1 MKKTLLSLAAM
12 LLLAGGASA
21 QTAKS
26 AAVYTGKVDATP
38 VSVVKKA
45 KAPMMKEEESKYVL
59 LGFNGSENPSQST
72 GFPKW
77 ESVSLV
83 LSQMNNGVDVDFSEM
98 AGYKIVGLNFAVVAN
113 LGEKAGALAVVYQ
126 SETDQNGTELD
137 SPYLVEDENY
147 KVSTVEDQQLTLQ
160 WNSVAFAQPYEITG
174 EEFAFMYGLAY
185 EQVKGNGTT
194 QEERPFLTGVSTD
207 NGVEGMFLAYGKPS
221 SEYKEGMYMLNN
233 PEDED
238 TKAEKRCPCMQLIL
252 EKPNGET
259 VILGLN
265 GSDKPVA
272 MQYYSLDGKKLSA
285 PQKGINVVKMSD
297 GTSKKV
303 LVK

>member
-26 AAVYTGKVDATP
+26 AAVYTDKVDATP

-45 KAPMMKEEESKYVL
+45 KAPMMKEEESKYAF
-59 LGFNGSENPSQST
+59 LGFNGSDNPSKMYGFWAWQSALMVMS
-72 GFPKW
+72 
-77 ESVSLV
+77 ELD
-83 LSQMNNGVDVDFSEM
+83 NGVDYDFSEF
-98 AGYKIVGLNFAVVAN
+98 AGYKIVGLKFAVTAN
-113 LGEKAGALAVVYQ
+113 LGEKAGAFAFVYQ
-126 SETDQNGTELD
+126 DENDQEGTELD
-137 SPYLVEDENY
+137 SPYLVEGTNY
-147 KVSTVEDQQLTLQ
+147 TVSTVEDGQLTLQ
-160 WNSVAFAQPYEITG
+160 WNGIAFAEPYEITG
-174 EEFAFMYGLAY
+174 EELAFQYGLVY

-194 QEERPFLTGVSTD
+194 QEEFPFLMGVSPD
-207 NGVEGMFLAYGKPS
+207 SGVEGMFLVYGQPS
-221 SEYKEGMYMLNN
+221 STDQKGLWTLNDPN
-233 PEDED
+233 DKKSD
-238 TKAEKRCPCMQLIL
+238 KYCLCMQLIL
-252 EKPNGET
+252 ETPDGST

-272 MQYYSLDGKKLSA
+272 MQYFSLDGKKLSA

>member
-26 AAVYTGKVDATP
+26 AAVYTDKVDATP

-45 KAPMMKEEESKYVL
+45 KAPMMKEEESKYAL
-59 LGFNGSENPSQST
+59 LGFTGSDNPSQMN
-72 GFPKW
+72 GFPTW
-77 ESVSLV
+77 QSALMVMSELD
-83 LSQMNNGVDVDFSEM
+83 NGVDYDFSEM
-98 AGYKIVGLNFAVVAN
+98 AGYKIVGLNFAVTAN
-113 LGEKAGALAVVYQ
+113 LGEQAGAFAFVYQ
-126 SETDQNGTELD
+126 DENDQEGTELD
-137 SPYLVEDENY
+137 SPYLVEGTNY
-147 KVSTVEDQQLTLQ
+147 TVSTVEDGQLTLQ
-160 WNSVAFAQPYEITG
+160 WNGIAFAEPYEITG
-174 EEFAFMYGLAY
+174 EELAFQYGLVY

-194 QEERPFLTGVSTD
+194 QEEFPFLTGVSTD
-207 NGVEGMFLAYGKPS
+207 SGVEGMFLVYGQPS
-221 SEYKEGMYMLNN
+221 SMQEGLYTLNN
-233 PEDED
+233 PDD
-238 TKAEKRCPCMQLIL
+238 NSEKRCLCMQLIL
-252 EKPNGET
+252 ETPGGST

-272 MQYYSLDGKKLSA
+272 MQYFSLDGKKLSA

>member
-1 MKKTLLSLAAM
+1 M

-45 KAPMMKEEESKYVL
+45 KAPMMKEEESKYVA
-59 LGFNGSENPSQST
+59 LGFDGSDNPSQMN

-77 ESVSLV
+77 ESASMV
-83 LSQMNNGVDVDFSEM
+83 LSQLDNGVDVDFSEY
-98 AGYKIVGLNFAVVAN
+98 AGYKIIGLQFAVTAN
-113 LGEKAGALAVVYQ
+113 LGEKAGAVGAVFK
-126 SETDQNGTELD
+126 SKTDQNGTELG
-137 SPYLVEDENY
+137 SPYLVEGTNY
-147 KVSTVEDQQLTLQ
+147 KVSTVENQQLNLQ
-160 WNSVAFAQPYEITG
+160 WNGVAFAQPYEITG
-174 EEFAFMYGLAY
+174 EEFAFLYGLAY
-185 EQVKGNGTT
+185 EQVKGEGKT
-194 QEERPFLTGVSTD
+194 QEEFPFLTGVSTD
-207 NGVEGMFLAYGKPS
+207 TGVEGMFLVYGKPS
-221 SEYKEGMYMLNN
+221 SEYKEGMFMLNN
-233 PEDED
+233 PED
-238 TKAEKRCPCMQLIL
+238 KKSEKRCPCMQLIL

-259 VILGLN
+259 IILGVD
-265 GSDKPVA
+265 GSQKPVA

>member
-26 AAVYTGKVDATP
+26 AAVYTDKVDATP

-45 KAPMMKEEESKYVL
+45 KAPMMKEEESKYAL
-59 LGFNGSENPSQST
+59 LGFNGSENPSQMN
-72 GFPKW
+72 GFPTW
-77 ESVSLV
+77 ESVKLV
-83 LSQMNNGVDVDFSEM
+83 MSELDNGVDYDFSEM
-98 AGYKIVGLNFAVVAN
+98 AGYKIVGLNFAVAAN
-113 LGEKAGALAVVYQ
+113 LGEKAGALAIVYQ
-126 SETDQNGTELD
+126 DENDQKGTELD
-137 SPYLVEDENY
+137 SPYLVEGTNY
-147 KVSTVEDQQLTLQ
+147 TVSTVENQQLTLQ
-160 WNSVAFAQPYEITG
+160 WNSVAFAEPYEITG
-174 EEFAFMYGLAY
+174 DEPAFMYGLAY
-185 EQVKGNGTT
+185 EQVKGDGTS
-194 QEERPFLTGVSTD
+194 QEEFPFLTGVSED
-207 NGVEGMFLAYGKPS
+207 NGVAGMFLAYGKPS
-221 SEYKEGMYMLNN
+221 SKYQEGMYTLNN
-233 PEDED
+233 TDD
-238 TKAEKRCPCMQLIL
+238 TTTKKYCLCMQLIL
-252 EKPNGET
+252 EKPDGST

-272 MQYYSLDGKKLSA
+272 MQYFSLDGKKLSA

>member
-26 AAVYTGKVDATP
+26 ATVYTDKVDATP

-45 KAPMMKEEESKYVL
+45 KAPMMKEEESKYAL
-59 LGFNGSENPSQST
+59 LRFTGSDNPSKMN

-77 ESVSLV
+77 QSVLMVMSELD
-83 LSQMNNGVDVDFSEM
+83 NGVDYDFSEY
-98 AGYKIVGLNFAVVAN
+98 AGYKIVGLNFAVTAN
-113 LGEKAGALAVVYQ
+113 LGEQAGAFAFVYQ
-126 SETDQNGTELD
+126 DENDQGTELD

-147 KVSTVEDQQLTLQ
+147 KVSTVENQRLTLQ
-160 WNSVAFAQPYEITG
+160 WNSVAFAEPYEITG
-174 EEFAFMYGLAY
+174 EEFVFQYGLVY
-185 EQVKGNGTT
+185 EQVKGNGNT
-194 QEERPFLTGVSTD
+194 QEELPFLTGVSTD
-207 NGVEGMFLAYGKPS
+207 SGVEGMFLAYGQPS
-221 SEYKEGMYMLNN
+221 SKYQEGLYTLNDPDDKESDKYCL
-233 PEDED
+233 
-238 TKAEKRCPCMQLIL
+238 CMQLIL
-252 EKPNGET
+252 ETPGGST

>member
-1 MKKTLLSLAAM
+1 M

-26 AAVYTGKVDATP
+26 ATVYTDKVDATP

-45 KAPMMKEEESKYVL
+45 KAPMMKEEESKYAL
-59 LGFNGSENPSQST
+59 LGFTGSDNPSQMY
-72 GFPKW
+72 GFPTW
-77 ESVSLV
+77 QSALMVMSELD
-83 LSQMNNGVDVDFSEM
+83 NGVDYDFSEL
-98 AGYKIVGLNFAVVAN
+98 AGYKIVGLNFAVTAN
-113 LGEKAGALAVVYQ
+113 LGEQAGAFAFVYQ
-126 SETDQNGTELD
+126 DENDQGTELD

-147 KVSTVEDQQLTLQ
+147 KVSTVENQQLTLQ
-160 WNSVAFAQPYEITG
+160 WNSVAFAEPYEITG
-174 EEFAFMYGLAY
+174 EELAFQYGLAY

-194 QEERPFLTGVSTD
+194 QEEFPFLTGVSTD
-207 NGVEGMFLAYGKPS
+207 SGVEGMFLVYGQPS
-221 SEYKEGMYMLNN
+221 STDQKGLWTLNDPN
-233 PEDED
+233 DKKSD
-238 TKAEKRCPCMQLIL
+238 KYCLCMQLIL
-252 EKPNGET
+252 ETPGGST

-272 MQYYSLDGKKLSA
+272 MQYFSLDGKKLSA

>member
-1 MKKTLLSLAAM
+1 M

-26 AAVYTGKVDATP
+26 ATVYTDKVDATP

-45 KAPMMKEEESKYVL
+45 KAPMMKEEESKYAL
-59 LGFNGSENPSQST
+59 LGFTGSDNPSQMY
-72 GFPKW
+72 GFPTW
-77 ESVSLV
+77 QSALMVMSELD
-83 LSQMNNGVDVDFSEM
+83 NGVDYDFSEL
-98 AGYKIVGLNFAVVAN
+98 AGYKIVGLNFAVTAN
-113 LGEKAGALAVVYQ
+113 LGEQAGAFAFVYQ
-126 SETDQNGTELD
+126 DENDQEGTELD
-137 SPYLVEDENY
+137 SPYLVEGTNY
-147 KVSTVEDQQLTLQ
+147 TVSTVENQQLTLQ
-160 WNSVAFAQPYEITG
+160 WNQVAFAEPYEITG
-174 EEFAFMYGLAY
+174 EELAFQYGLAY

-194 QEERPFLTGVSTD
+194 QEEFPFLTGVSTD
-207 NGVEGMFLAYGKPS
+207 SGVEGMFLVYGQPS
-221 SEYKEGMYMLNN
+221 STYEEGLYTLNN
-233 PEDED
+233 PDD
-238 TKAEKRCPCMQLIL
+238 DSEKRCLCMQLIL
-252 EKPNGET
+252 ETPGGST

-272 MQYYSLDGKKLSA
+272 MQYFSLDGKKLSA

>member
-26 AAVYTGKVDATP
+26 ATVYTDKVDATP

-45 KAPMMKEEESKYVL
+45 KAPMMKEEESKYVP
-59 LGFNGSENPSQST
+59 LGFTGSDNPSKMN
-72 GFPKW
+72 GFPAW
-77 ESVSLV
+77 ESASMVMSELD
-83 LSQMNNGVDVDFSEM
+83 NGVDYDFSEL
-98 AGYKIVGLNFAVVAN
+98 AGYKIVGLNFAVTAN
-113 LGEKAGALAVVYQ
+113 LGEQAGAFAFVYQ
-126 SETDQNGTELD
+126 DENDQGTELY
-137 SPYLVEDENY
+137 SPYLVEGTNY
-147 KVSTVEDQQLTLQ
+147 TVSTVEDQRLTLQ
-160 WNSVAFAQPYEITG
+160 WNSVAFAEPYEITG
-174 EEFAFMYGLAY
+174 EELAFQYGLAY

-194 QEERPFLTGVSTD
+194 QEEFPFLTGVSTD
-207 NGVEGMFLAYGKPS
+207 NGVKGMFLAYGKPS
-221 SEYKEGMYMLNN
+221 SEFQEGLYTLNDPN
-233 PEDED
+233 D
-238 TKAEKRCPCMQLIL
+238 TESDKYCLCMQLIL
-252 EKPNGET
+252 ETPGGST

-272 MQYYSLDGKKLSA
+272 MQYFSLDGKKLSA

>member
-21 QTAKS
+21 WTAKS
-26 AAVYTGKVDATP
+26 ATVYTDKVDATP

-45 KAPMMKEEESKYVL
+45 KAPMMKEEESKYVA
-59 LGFNGSENPSQST
+59 LGFTGSDNPSQMN
-72 GFPKW
+72 GFPTW
-77 ESVSLV
+77 QSASMVMSELD
-83 LSQMNNGVDVDFSEM
+83 NGVDYDFSEL
-98 AGYKIVGLNFAVVAN
+98 AGYKIVGLNFAVTAN
-113 LGEKAGALAVVYQ
+113 LGEQAGAFAFVYQ
-126 SETDQNGTELD
+126 DENDQGTELD

-147 KVSTVEDQQLTLQ
+147 KLSTVENQQLTLQ
-160 WNSVAFAQPYEITG
+160 WNGVAFAEPYEITG
-174 EEFAFMYGLAY
+174 EELAFQYGLAY

-194 QEERPFLTGVSTD
+194 QEEFPFLTGVSTD

-221 SEYKEGMYMLNN
+221 SKYQEGLYTLNDPN
-233 PEDED
+233 D
-238 TKAEKRCPCMQLIL
+238 TESDKYCLCMQLIL
-252 EKPNGET
+252 ETPGGST

>member
-1 MKKTLLSLAAM
+1 M

-26 AAVYTGKVDATP
+26 AAVYTDKVDATP

-45 KAPMMKEEESKYVL
+45 KAPMMKEGESKYVT
-59 LGFNGSENPSQST
+59 LGFNGSENPSQLN
-72 GFPKW
+72 GFPTW
-77 ESVSLV
+77 SSVSLV
-83 LSQMNNGVDVDFSEM
+83 MSQLENGVDVDFSEY
-98 AGYKIVGLNFAVVAN
+98 AGYKIVGLNFGVAAN

-126 SETDQNGTELD
+126 SEKDQNGTELD
-137 SPYLVEDENY
+137 SPYLVEGKNY
-147 KVSTVEDQQLTLQ
+147 TVSTVENNTLNLQ
-160 WNSVAFAQPYEITG
+160 WNSVAFTEAYEITG
-174 EEFAFMYGLAY
+174 EEYAFLYGLAY
-185 EQVKGNGTT
+185 EQVKGDGTS
-194 QEERPFLTGVSTD
+194 QEEFPFLTGVSDD
-207 NGVEGMFLAYGKPS
+207 NGVAGMFLADGQPS
-221 SEYKEGMYMLNN
+221 SKYQEGMYMLNN
-233 PEDED
+233 PDD
-238 TKAEKRCPCMQLIL
+238 TNSEKRCLCMQLIL
-252 EKPNGET
+252 ETPGGAT

-272 MQYYSLDGKKLSA
+272 VQYYSLDGKKLSA

>member
-26 AAVYTGKVDATP
+26 AAVYTDKVDATP

-45 KAPMMKEEESKYVL
+45 KAPMMKEEESKFVT
-59 LGFNGSENPSQST
+59 LGFNGSENPSQLN
-72 GFPKW
+72 GFPQW
-77 ESVSLV
+77 SSVSLV
-83 LSQMNNGVDVDFSEM
+83 MSQLENGVDVDFSEY
-98 AGYKIVGLNFAVVAN
+98 AGYKIVGLNFGVAAN

-126 SETDQNGTELD
+126 SKTDQEGTELD
-137 SPYLVEDENY
+137 SPYLVEGENY
-147 KVSTVEDQQLTLQ
+147 KVSTIENQQLTLQ
-160 WNSVAFAQPYEITG
+160 WNSVAFTEAYEITG
-174 EEFAFMYGLAY
+174 EEYAFLYGLAY
-185 EQVKGNGTT
+185 EQVKGDGTS
-194 QEERPFLTGVSTD
+194 QEEFPFLTGVSTD
-207 NGVEGMFLAYGKPS
+207 NGVKGMFLAYGKPS
-221 SEYKEGMYMLNN
+221 SKYEEGMYMLNN
-233 PEDED
+233 PDD
-238 TKAEKRCPCMQLIL
+238 TKSEKRCLCMQLIL
-252 EKPNGET
+252 QKPDGST

-272 MQYYSLDGKKLSA
+272 VQYFSLDGKKLSA

>member
-26 AAVYTGKVDATP
+26 AAVYTDKVDATP

-45 KAPMMKEEESKYVL
+45 KAPMMKEEESKYAL
-59 LGFNGSENPSQST
+59 LGFTGSDNPSQNN
-72 GFPKW
+72 GFPTW
-77 ESVSLV
+77 ESALMVMSELD
-83 LSQMNNGVDVDFSEM
+83 NGVDYDFSEL
-98 AGYKIVGLNFAVVAN
+98 AGYKIVGLNFAVTAN
-113 LGEKAGALAVVYQ
+113 LGEQAGAFAFVYQ
-126 SETDQNGTELD
+126 DENDQEGTELD
-137 SPYLVEDENY
+137 SPYLVEGTNY
-147 KVSTVEDQQLTLQ
+147 TVSTVEDGRPTLQ
-160 WNSVAFAQPYEITG
+160 WNSVAFAEPYEITG
-174 EEFAFMYGLAY
+174 EELAFQYGLAY

-194 QEERPFLTGVSTD
+194 QEEFPFLTGVSTD
-207 NGVEGMFLAYGKPS
+207 SGVEGMFLAYGQPS
-221 SEYKEGMYMLNN
+221 SKYQEGLYMLND
-233 PEDED
+233 PDDKESD
-238 TKAEKRCPCMQLIL
+238 KYCLCMQLIL
-252 EKPNGET
+252 ETPGGST

-272 MQYYSLDGKKLSA
+272 MQYFSLDGKKLSA

>member
-26 AAVYTGKVDATP
+26 ATVYTDKVDATP

-45 KAPMMKEEESKYVL
+45 KAPMMKEEESKYAL
-59 LGFNGSENPSQST
+59 LGFTGSDNPSQMI
-72 GFPKW
+72 GFPTWKSALMVMS
-77 ESVSLV
+77 ELD
-83 LSQMNNGVDVDFSEM
+83 NGVDYDFSEK
-98 AGYKIVGLNFAVVAN
+98 AGYKIVGLNFAVTAN
-113 LGEKAGALAVVYQ
+113 LGEQAGAFAFVYQ
-126 SETDQNGTELD
+126 DENGQEGTELD

-147 KVSTVEDQQLTLQ
+147 KVSTVENQRLTLQ
-160 WNSVAFAQPYEITG
+160 WNSVAFAEPYEITG
-174 EEFAFMYGLAY
+174 EEFAFQYGLVY

-194 QEERPFLTGVSTD
+194 QEEFPFLTGVSTD
-207 NGVEGMFLAYGKPS
+207 SGVEGMFLAYGQPYSKY
-221 SEYKEGMYMLNN
+221 EEGLYRLNDPN
-233 PEDED
+233 D
-238 TKAEKRCPCMQLIL
+238 TDSDKYCLCMQLIL
-252 EKPNGET
+252 ETPGGST

-272 MQYYSLDGKKLSA
+272 MQYFSLDGKKLSA

>member
-26 AAVYTGKVDATP
+26 ATVYTDKVDATP

-45 KAPMMKEEESKYVL
+45 KAPMMKEEESKYAL
-59 LGFNGSENPSQST
+59 LGFNGSDNPSKMY
-72 GFPKW
+72 GFPTW
-77 ESVSLV
+77 QSASMV
-83 LSQMNNGVDVDFSEM
+83 LSELDNGVDYDFSEL
-98 AGYKIVGLNFAVVAN
+98 AGYKIVGLNFAVTAN
-113 LGEKAGALAVVYQ
+113 LGEQAGAFAIVYQ
-126 SETDQNGTELD
+126 DENDQEGTELD
-137 SPYLVEDENY
+137 SPYLVEGTDY
-147 KVSTVEDQQLTLQ
+147 TVSTVEDGQLTLQ
-160 WNSVAFAQPYEITG
+160 WNGVAFAEPYEITG
-174 EEFAFMYGLAY
+174 DEAAFLYGLAY

-194 QEERPFLTGVSTD
+194 QEEIPFLMGVSPD
-207 NGVEGMFLAYGKPS
+207 SGVEGMFLVYGQPS
-221 SEYKEGMYMLNN
+221 STDQKGLWTLNDPN
-233 PEDED
+233 D
-238 TKAEKRCPCMQLIL
+238 TKSDKYCLCMQLIL
-252 EKPNGET
+252 ETPGGST

>member
-45 KAPMMKEEESKYVL
+45 KAPMMKEGESKFVT
-59 LGFNGSENPSQST
+59 LGFNGSENPSQLN
-72 GFPKW
+72 GFPTW
-77 ESVSLV
+77 SSVSLV
-83 LSQMNNGVDVDFSEM
+83 MSQLENGVDVDFSEY
-98 AGYKIVGLNFAVVAN
+98 AGYKIVGLNFGVAAN

-126 SETDQNGTELD
+126 SKTDQDGTELGT
-137 SPYLVEDENY
+137 PYLVENKDY
-147 KVSTVEDQQLTLQ
+147 TVSTIEGNQLNLQ
-160 WNSVAFAQPYEITG
+160 WNSVAFTEAYEITG
-174 EEFAFMYGLAY
+174 EEYAFLYGLAY
-185 EQVKGNGTT
+185 EQVKGDGTS
-194 QEERPFLTGVSTD
+194 QEEFPFLTGVSED
-207 NGVEGMFLAYGKPS
+207 NGVAGMFLAYGQPS
-221 SEYKEGMYMLNN
+221 SKYQEGMYMLNN
-233 PEDED
+233 PDD
-238 TKAEKRCPCMQLIL
+238 TNSEKRCLCMQLIL
-252 EKPNGET
+252 ETPGGAT

-272 MQYYSLDGKKLSA
+272 VQYFSLDGKKLSA

>member
-1 MKKTLLSLAAM
+1 M

-26 AAVYTGKVDATP
+26 ATVYTDKVDATP

-45 KAPMMKEEESKYVL
+45 KAPMMKEEESKYAL
-59 LGFNGSENPSQST
+59 LGFTGSDNPSQNN
-72 GFPKW
+72 GFPAW
-77 ESVSLV
+77 QSASMVMSELD
-83 LSQMNNGVDVDFSEM
+83 NGVDYDFSEL
-98 AGYKIVGLNFAVVAN
+98 AGYKIVGLNFAVTAN
-113 LGEKAGALAVVYQ
+113 LGEQAGAFAFVYQ
-126 SETDQNGTELD
+126 DENDQGTELD

-147 KVSTVEDQQLTLQ
+147 KVSTVENQQLTLQ
-160 WNSVAFAQPYEITG
+160 WNSVAFAEPYEITG
-174 EEFAFMYGLAY
+174 EELAFQYGLAY
-185 EQVKGNGTT
+185 EQMKGNGTT
-194 QEERPFLTGVSTD
+194 QEEFPFLTGVSTD

-221 SEYKEGMYMLNN
+221 SKYQEGLYTLNDPN
-233 PEDED
+233 D
-238 TKAEKRCPCMQLIL
+238 TESEKRCLCMQLIL
-252 EKPNGET
+252 ETPDGST

-272 MQYYSLDGKKLSA
+272 MQYFSLDGKKLSA

>member
-1 MKKTLLSLAAM
+1 M

-26 AAVYTGKVDATP
+26 ATVYTDKVDATP

-45 KAPMMKEEESKYVL
+45 KAPMMKEEESKYAL
-59 LGFNGSENPSQST
+59 LGFTGSDNPSQNN

-77 ESVSLV
+77 QSALMVMSELD
-83 LSQMNNGVDVDFSEM
+83 NGVDYDFSEL
-98 AGYKIVGLNFAVVAN
+98 AGYKIVGLNFAVTAN
-113 LGEKAGALAVVYQ
+113 LGEKAGAVAAVFE
-126 SETDQNGTELD
+126 SETDQNATELG
-137 SPYLVEDENY
+137 SPYLVEGTNY
-147 KVSTVEDQQLTLQ
+147 TVSTVENQQLTLQ
-160 WNSVAFAQPYEITG
+160 WNQVAFAEPYEITG
-174 EEFAFMYGLAY
+174 EELAFQYGLVY

-194 QEERPFLTGVSTD
+194 QEEFPFLTGVSTD
-207 NGVEGMFLAYGKPS
+207 SGVEGMFLAYGQPS
-221 SEYKEGMYMLNN
+221 SKYQEGLYMLND
-233 PEDED
+233 PDDKESD
-238 TKAEKRCPCMQLIL
+238 KYCLCMQLIL
-252 EKPNGET
+252 ETPGGST

-272 MQYYSLDGKKLSA
+272 MQYFSLDGKKLSA

>member
-1 MKKTLLSLAAM
+1 M

-26 AAVYTGKVDATP
+26 ATVYTDKVDATP

-45 KAPMMKEEESKYVL
+45 KAPMMKEEESKYAL
-59 LGFNGSENPSQST
+59 LGFNGSDNPSKMY
-72 GFPKW
+72 GFPTW
-77 ESVSLV
+77 QSASMV
-83 LSQMNNGVDVDFSEM
+83 LSELDNGVDYDFSEM
-98 AGYKIVGLNFAVVAN
+98 AGYKIVGLNFAVTAN
-113 LGEKAGALAVVYQ
+113 LGEQAGAFAIVYQ
-126 SETDQNGTELD
+126 DENDQEGTELD
-137 SPYLVEDENY
+137 SPYLVEGTDY
-147 KVSTVEDQQLTLQ
+147 TVSTVEDGQLTLQ
-160 WNSVAFAQPYEITG
+160 WNGIAFAEPYEITG
-174 EEFAFMYGLAY
+174 EELAFQYGLVY

-194 QEERPFLTGVSTD
+194 QEEFPFLTGVSTD
-207 NGVEGMFLAYGKPS
+207 SGVEGMFLVYGQPS
-221 SEYKEGMYMLNN
+221 SMQEGLYTLNN
-233 PEDED
+233 PDD
-238 TKAEKRCPCMQLIL
+238 NSEKRCLCMQLIL
-252 EKPNGET
+252 ETPGGST

-272 MQYYSLDGKKLSA
+272 MQYFSLDGKKLSA

>member
-1 MKKTLLSLAAM
+1 M

-26 AAVYTGKVDATP
+26 AAVYTDKVDATP

-45 KAPMMKEEESKYVL
+45 KAPMMKEEESKYAL
-59 LGFNGSENPSQST
+59 LGFTGSDNPSQMY
-72 GFPKW
+72 GFPTW
-77 ESVSLV
+77 QSASMVMSELD
-83 LSQMNNGVDVDFSEM
+83 NGVDYDFSEL
-98 AGYKIVGLNFAVVAN
+98 AGYKLVGLNFAVTAN
-113 LGEKAGALAVVYQ
+113 LGEKAGAFAIVYQ
-126 SETDQNGTELD
+126 DENDQEGTELD
-137 SPYLVEDENY
+137 SPYLVEGTDY
-147 KVSTVEDQQLTLQ
+147 TVSTVEDQRLTLQ
-160 WNSVAFAQPYEITG
+160 WNSVAFAEPYEITG
-174 EEFAFMYGLAY
+174 DETAFLYGLAY

-194 QEERPFLTGVSTD
+194 QEEIPFLMGVSTD
-207 NGVEGMFLAYGKPS
+207 SGVEGMFLVYGQPS
-221 SEYKEGMYMLNN
+221 STDQKGLWTLNDPN
-233 PEDED
+233 DKKSD
-238 TKAEKRCPCMQLIL
+238 KYCLCMQLIL
-252 EKPNGET
+252 ETPGGST

-272 MQYYSLDGKKLSA
+272 MQYFSLDGKKLSA

>member
-26 AAVYTGKVDATP
+26 ATVYTDKVDATP

-45 KAPMMKEEESKYVL
+45 KAPMMKEEESKYAL
-59 LGFNGSENPSQST
+59 LGFTGSDNPSQNN
-72 GFPKW
+72 GFPAW
-77 ESVSLV
+77 QSASMVMSELD
-83 LSQMNNGVDVDFSEM
+83 NGVDYDFSEL
-98 AGYKIVGLNFAVVAN
+98 AGYKIVGLNFAVTAN
-113 LGEKAGALAVVYQ
+113 LGEQAGAFAFVYQ
-126 SETDQNGTELD
+126 NENDQGTELD
-137 SPYLVEDENY
+137 SPYLVEGTNY
-147 KVSTVEDQQLTLQ
+147 TVSTVENQQLTLQ
-160 WNSVAFAQPYEITG
+160 WNSVAFAEPYEITG
-174 EEFAFMYGLAY
+174 EELAFQYGLVY

-194 QEERPFLTGVSTD
+194 QEEFPFLTGVSTD
-207 NGVEGMFLAYGKPS
+207 SGVEGMFLVYGQPS
-221 SEYKEGMYMLNN
+221 STYEEGLYTLNDPN
-233 PEDED
+233 D
-238 TKAEKRCPCMQLIL
+238 TESEKRCLCMQLIL
-252 EKPNGET
+252 ETPDGST

>member
-26 AAVYTGKVDATP
+26 ATVYTDKVDATP

-45 KAPMMKEEESKYVL
+45 KAPMMKEEESKYAL
-59 LGFNGSENPSQST
+59 LGFNGSNNPSQMN
-72 GFPKW
+72 GFPTW
-77 ESVSLV
+77 QSALMVMSELD
-83 LSQMNNGVDVDFSEM
+83 NGVDYDFSEL
-98 AGYKIVGLNFAVVAN
+98 AGYKIVGLNFAVTAN
-113 LGEKAGALAVVYQ
+113 LGEQAGAFAFVYQ
-126 SETDQNGTELD
+126 DENNQEGTELD
-137 SPYLVEDENY
+137 SPYLVEGTNY
-147 KVSTVEDQQLTLQ
+147 TVSTVEDGQLTLQ
-160 WNSVAFAQPYEITG
+160 WNGIAFAEPYEITG
-174 EEFAFMYGLAY
+174 EELAFQYGLVY
-185 EQVKGNGTT
+185 EQVKGEGKT
-194 QEERPFLTGVSTD
+194 QEEFPFLTGVSED
-207 NGVEGMFLAYGKPS
+207 NGVEGMFLVYGQPS
-221 SEYKEGMYMLNN
+221 STYEEGLYTLNDPN
-233 PEDED
+233 DNSEE
-238 TKAEKRCPCMQLIL
+238 RCLCMQLIL
-252 EKPNGET
+252 ETPGGST

-272 MQYYSLDGKKLSA
+272 MQYFSLDGKKLSA

>member
-26 AAVYTGKVDATP
+26 AAVYTDKVDATP

-45 KAPMMKEEESKYVL
+45 KAPMMKEEESKYAL
-59 LGFNGSENPSQST
+59 LGFNGSENPSQMN
-72 GFPKW
+72 GFPTW
-77 ESVSLV
+77 SSVSLV
-83 LSQMNNGVDVDFSEM
+83 LSQLNNGVDFDFSEY
-98 AGYKIVGLNFAVVAN
+98 AGYKIVGLNFAAAAN

-126 SETDQNGTELD
+126 SETDKKGTELD
-137 SPYLVEDENY
+137 SPYLVEGKNY
-147 KVSTVEDQQLTLQ
+147 TVSTVENNTLNLQ
-160 WNSVAFAQPYEITG
+160 WNAVAFAEPYEITG
-174 EEFAFMYGLAY
+174 EEFAFLYGLAY
-185 EQVKGNGTT
+185 EQVKGDGTS
-194 QEERPFLTGVSTD
+194 QEEFPFLTGVSTD
-207 NGVEGMFLAYGKPS
+207 SGVEGMFLAYGQPS
-221 SEYKEGMYMLNN
+221 SKYEKGMYMLNDPN
-233 PEDED
+233 D
-238 TKAEKRCPCMQLIL
+238 TKSEKRCLCVQLVL
-252 EKPNGET
+252 ETPGGAT

>member
-26 AAVYTGKVDATP
+26 ATVYTDKVDATP

-45 KAPMMKEEESKYVL
+45 KAPMMKEEESKYAL
-59 LGFNGSENPSQST
+59 LGFTGSDNPSQNN
-72 GFPKW
+72 GFPTW
-77 ESVSLV
+77 QSALMVMSELD
-83 LSQMNNGVDVDFSEM
+83 NGVDYDFSEL
-98 AGYKIVGLNFAVVAN
+98 AGYKIVGLNFAVTAN
-113 LGEKAGALAVVYQ
+113 LGEQAGAFAFVYQ
-126 SETDQNGTELD
+126 DENDQGTELD
-137 SPYLVEDENY
+137 SPYLVEGTNY
-147 KVSTVEDQQLTLQ
+147 TVSTVENQQLTLQ
-160 WNSVAFAQPYEITG
+160 WNSVAFAEPYEITG
-174 EEFAFMYGLAY
+174 EELAFQYGLVY

-194 QEERPFLTGVSTD
+194 QEEFPFLTGVSTD
-207 NGVEGMFLAYGKPS
+207 SGVEGMFLAYGKPS
-221 SEYKEGMYMLNN
+221 DKYQEGLYTLNDPN
-233 PEDED
+233 D
-238 TKAEKRCPCMQLIL
+238 TESDYCLCMQLIL
-252 EKPNGET
+252 ETPDGST

-272 MQYYSLDGKKLSA
+272 MQYFSLDGKKLSA

>member
-26 AAVYTGKVDATP
+26 ATVYTDKVDATP

-59 LGFNGSENPSQST
+59 LGFNGSENPSQSN

-83 LSQMNNGVDVDFSEM
+83 LSQMNNGVDVDFSEK

-126 SETDQNGTELD
+126 SEKDQNGTELD

-147 KVSTVEDQQLTLQ
+147 KVSTVEDHQLTLQ

-174 EEFAFMYGLAY
+174 EEYAFLYGLAY

-194 QEERPFLTGVSTD
+194 QEEFPFLTGVSTD
-207 NGVEGMFLAYGKPS
+207 SGVEGMFLAYGKPS
-221 SEYKEGMYMLNN
+221 DKYKEGMYMLND
-233 PEDED
+233 PKD
-238 TKAEKRCPCMQLIL
+238 TKTEKRCPCMQLIL

>member
-1 MKKTLLSLAAM
+1 M

-26 AAVYTGKVDATP
+26 AAVYTDKVDATP

-45 KAPMMKEEESKYVL
+45 KAPMMKEEESKYAL
-59 LGFNGSENPSQST
+59 LGFTGSDNPSQMN
-72 GFPKW
+72 GFPTW
-77 ESVSLV
+77 QSALMVMSELD
-83 LSQMNNGVDVDFSEM
+83 NGVDYDFSEL
-98 AGYKIVGLNFAVVAN
+98 AGYKIVGLNFAVTAN
-113 LGEKAGALAVVYQ
+113 LGEQAGAFAFVYQ
-126 SETDQNGTELD
+126 DENDQEGTELD
-137 SPYLVEDENY
+137 SPYLVEGTNY
-147 KVSTVEDQQLTLQ
+147 TVSTVEDGQLTLQ
-160 WNSVAFAQPYEITG
+160 WNSVAFAEPYEITG
-174 EEFAFMYGLAY
+174 DELAFQYGLVY

-194 QEERPFLTGVSTD
+194 QEEFPFLTGVSED

-221 SEYKEGMYMLNN
+221 DKYQEGLYTLNN
-233 PEDED
+233 PDD
-238 TKAEKRCPCMQLIL
+238 KEKRCLCMQLIL
-252 EKPNGET
+252 ETPGGST

-272 MQYYSLDGKKLSA
+272 MQYFSLDGKKLSA

>member
-26 AAVYTGKVDATP
+26 ATVYTDKVDATP

-45 KAPMMKEEESKYVL
+45 KAPMMKEDKYAL
-59 LGFNGSENPSQST
+59 LGFTGSDNPSKMS
-72 GFPKW
+72 GFPAW
-77 ESVSLV
+77 QSASMVMSELD
-83 LSQMNNGVDVDFSEM
+83 NGVDYDFSEL
-98 AGYKIVGLNFAVVAN
+98 AGYKIVGLNFAVTAN
-113 LGEKAGALAVVYQ
+113 LGEQAGAFAFVYQ
-126 SETDQNGTELD
+126 DENDQGTELD
-137 SPYLVEDENY
+137 SPYLVEGTNY
-147 KVSTVEDQQLTLQ
+147 TVSTVENQQLTLQ
-160 WNSVAFAQPYEITG
+160 WNSVAFAEPYEITG
-174 EEFAFMYGLAY
+174 EELAFQYGLVY

-194 QEERPFLTGVSTD
+194 QEELPFLTGVSTD
-207 NGVEGMFLAYGKPS
+207 SGVEGMFLAYGQPS
-221 SEYKEGMYMLNN
+221 SMYEEGLYTLND
-233 PEDED
+233 PKD
-238 TKAEKRCPCMQLIL
+238 TESDKYCLCMQLIL
-252 EKPNGET
+252 ATPGGST

-297 GTSKKV
+297 GKSKKV

>member
-26 AAVYTGKVDATP
+26 AAVYTDKVDATP

-45 KAPMMKEEESKYVL
+45 KAPMMKEGESKYVT
-59 LGFNGSENPSQST
+59 LGFNGSENPSQLN
-72 GFPKW
+72 GFPTW
-77 ESVSLV
+77 SSVSLV
-83 LSQMNNGVDVDFSEM
+83 MSQLENGVDVDFSEY
-98 AGYKIVGLNFAVVAN
+98 AGYKIVGLNFGVAAN

-126 SETDQNGTELD
+126 SKTDQDGTELGT
-137 SPYLVEDENY
+137 PYLVENKDY
-147 KVSTVEDQQLTLQ
+147 TVSTIEGNQLNLQ
-160 WNSVAFAQPYEITG
+160 WNSVAFTEAYEITG
-174 EEFAFMYGLAY
+174 EEYAFLYGLAY
-185 EQVKGNGTT
+185 EQVKGDGTS
-194 QEERPFLTGVSTD
+194 QEEFPFLTGVSED
-207 NGVEGMFLAYGKPS
+207 NGVAGMFLAYGQPS
-221 SEYKEGMYMLNN
+221 SKYQEGMYMLNN
-233 PEDED
+233 PDD
-238 TKAEKRCPCMQLIL
+238 TNSEKRCLCMQLIL
-252 EKPNGET
+252 ETPGGAT

>member
-26 AAVYTGKVDATP
+26 ATVYTDKVDATP

-45 KAPMMKEEESKYVL
+45 KAPMMKEEESKYAF
-59 LGFNGSENPSQST
+59 LGFNGSENPSQSN

-77 ESVSLV
+77 KSASMV
-83 LSQMNNGVDVDFSEM
+83 LSRLDNGVDVDFSEY
-98 AGYKIVGLNFAVVAN
+98 AGYKIIGLKFAVTAN
-113 LGEKAGALAVVYQ
+113 LGEKAGAFAVVYQ
-126 SETDQNGTELD
+126 PETDQEGIELD
-137 SPYLVEDENY
+137 SPFLVEGTNY
-147 KVSTVEDQQLTLQ
+147 TVSTVENKQLTLQ
-160 WNSVAFAQPYEITG
+160 WNGIAFAEPYEITG
-174 EEFAFMYGLAY
+174 DEAAFLYGLEY
-185 EQVKGNGTT
+185 EQVKGNGST
-194 QEERPFLTGVSTD
+194 QEEHPFLTGVSED
-207 NGVEGMFLAYGKPS
+207 NGVEGMFLAYGQPS
-221 SEYKEGMYMLNN
+221 SEYQEGLYTLNDPN
-233 PEDED
+233 D
-238 TKAEKRCPCMQLIL
+238 TESDKYCLCMQLIL
-252 EKPNGET
+252 ETPGGST

-272 MQYYSLDGKKLSA
+272 MQYFSLDGKKLSA

>member
-26 AAVYTGKVDATP
+26 ATVYTDKVDATP

-45 KAPMMKEEESKYVL
+45 KAPMMKEEESKYAL
-59 LGFNGSENPSQST
+59 LGFTGSDNPSQNN
-72 GFPKW
+72 GFPTW
-77 ESVSLV
+77 ESALMVMSELD
-83 LSQMNNGVDVDFSEM
+83 NGVDYDFSEL
-98 AGYKIVGLNFAVVAN
+98 AGYKIVGLNFAVTAN
-113 LGEKAGALAVVYQ
+113 LGEQAGAFAFVYQ
-126 SETDQNGTELD
+126 DENDQGTELE

-147 KVSTVEDQQLTLQ
+147 KVSTVENQQLTLQ
-160 WNSVAFAQPYEITG
+160 WNSVAFAEPYEITG
-174 EEFAFMYGLAY
+174 EELAFQYGLAY

-194 QEERPFLTGVSTD
+194 QEEFPFLTGVSTD

-221 SEYKEGMYMLNN
+221 SKYQEGLYTLNDPN
-233 PEDED
+233 D
-238 TKAEKRCPCMQLIL
+238 TESEKRCLCMQLIL
-252 EKPNGET
+252 ETPDGST

-272 MQYYSLDGKKLSA
+272 MQYFSLDGKKLSA

>member
-26 AAVYTGKVDATP
+26 ATVYTDKVDATP

-45 KAPMMKEEESKYVL
+45 KAPMMKEEESKYVA
-59 LGFNGSENPSQST
+59 LGFTGYNNPSQMN

-77 ESVSLV
+77 ESASMVMSELD
-83 LSQMNNGVDVDFSEM
+83 NGVDYDFSEF
-98 AGYKIVGLNFAVVAN
+98 AGYKIVGLNFAVTAN
-113 LGEKAGALAVVYQ
+113 LGEQAGAFAFVYQ
-126 SETDQNGTELD
+126 DENDQGTELD

-147 KVSTVEDQQLTLQ
+147 KVSTVENQLLTLQ
-160 WNSVAFAQPYEITG
+160 WNGVAFAEPYEITG
-174 EEFAFMYGLAY
+174 DELAFQYGLVY

-194 QEERPFLTGVSTD
+194 QEEFPFLTGVSTD
-207 NGVEGMFLAYGKPS
+207 SGVEGMFLAYGKPS
-221 SEYKEGMYMLNN
+221 SKYQEGLYTLNDPN
-233 PEDED
+233 D
-238 TKAEKRCPCMQLIL
+238 TESDKYCLCMQLIL
-252 EKPNGET
+252 ETPGGST

-272 MQYYSLDGKKLSA
+272 MQYFSLDGKKLSA

>member
-26 AAVYTGKVDATP
+26 AAVYTDKVDATP

-45 KAPMMKEEESKYVL
+45 KAPMMKEEESKYVT
-59 LGFNGSENPSQST
+59 LGFNGSENPSQMN
-72 GFPKW
+72 GFPAW
-77 ESVSLV
+77 SSVSLV
-83 LSQMNNGVDVDFSEM
+83 LSELDNGVDYDFSEL
-98 AGYKIVGLNFAVVAN
+98 AGYKIVGLNFAVAAN
-113 LGEKAGALAVVYQ
+113 LGEKAGALALVYQ
-126 SETDQNGTELD
+126 DENDQEGTELD
-137 SPYLVEDENY
+137 SPYLVEGENY
-147 KVSTVEDQQLTLQ
+147 TVSTVENQQLTLQ
-160 WNSVAFAQPYEITG
+160 WNSVAFSQAYEITG
-174 EEFAFMYGLAY
+174 DEPAFMYGLAY
-185 EQVKGNGTT
+185 EQVKGDGTS
-194 QEERPFLTGVSTD
+194 QEEFPFLTGVSTD
-207 NGVEGMFLAYGKPS
+207 NGVSGMFLAYGQPS
-221 SEYKEGMYMLNN
+221 SKYQKGMYSLNN
-233 PEDED
+233 PEDNS
-238 TKAEKRCPCMQLIL
+238 KKRCLCMQLIL
-252 EKPNGET
+252 EKPDGST

-272 MQYYSLDGKKLSA
+272 MQYFSLDGKKLSA

>member
-1 MKKTLLSLAAM
+1 M

-26 AAVYTGKVDATP
+26 ATVYTDKVDATP

-45 KAPMMKEEESKYVL
+45 KAPMMKEEESKYAL
-59 LGFNGSENPSQST
+59 LGFTGSDNPSQMY
-72 GFPKW
+72 GFPTW
-77 ESVSLV
+77 QSALMVMSELD
-83 LSQMNNGVDVDFSEM
+83 NGVDYDFSEL
-98 AGYKIVGLNFAVVAN
+98 AGYKIVGLNFAVTAN
-113 LGEKAGALAVVYQ
+113 LGEQAGAFAFVYQ
-126 SETDQNGTELD
+126 DENDQGTELD

-147 KVSTVEDQQLTLQ
+147 KLSTVENQQLTLQ
-160 WNSVAFAQPYEITG
+160 WNGVAFAEPYEITG
-174 EEFAFMYGLAY
+174 DEAAFLYGLAY

-194 QEERPFLTGVSTD
+194 QEEFPFLMGVSTD
-207 NGVEGMFLAYGKPS
+207 SGVEGMFLAYGQPS
-221 SEYKEGMYMLNN
+221 SKYQEGLYMLND
-233 PEDED
+233 PDDKESD
-238 TKAEKRCPCMQLIL
+238 KYCLCMQLIL
-252 EKPNGET
+252 ETPGGST

>member
-1 MKKTLLSLAAM
+1 M

-26 AAVYTGKVDATP
+26 AAVYTDKVDATP

-45 KAPMMKEEESKYVL
+45 KAPMMKEGESKYVT
-59 LGFNGSENPSQST
+59 LGFNGSENPSQLN
-72 GFPKW
+72 GFPTW
-77 ESVSLV
+77 SSVSLV
-83 LSQMNNGVDVDFSEM
+83 MSQLENGVDVDFSEY
-98 AGYKIVGLNFAVVAN
+98 AGYKIVGLNFGVAAN

-126 SETDQNGTELD
+126 SEKDQNGTELD
-137 SPYLVEDENY
+137 SPYLVEGKNY
-147 KVSTVEDQQLTLQ
+147 TVSTVENNTLNLQ
-160 WNSVAFAQPYEITG
+160 WNSVAFTEAYEITG
-174 EEFAFMYGLAY
+174 EEYAFLYGLAY
-185 EQVKGNGTT
+185 EQVKGDGTS
-194 QEERPFLTGVSTD
+194 QEEFPFLTGVSED
-207 NGVEGMFLAYGKPS
+207 NGVAGMFLAYGQPS
-221 SEYKEGMYMLNN
+221 SKYQEGMYMLNN
-233 PEDED
+233 PDD
-238 TKAEKRCPCMQLIL
+238 TNSEKRCLCMQLIL
-252 EKPNGET
+252 ETPGGAT

-272 MQYYSLDGKKLSA
+272 VQYYSLDGKKLSA

>member
-1 MKKTLLSLAAM
+1 M

-26 AAVYTGKVDATP
+26 AAVYTDKVDATP

-45 KAPMMKEEESKYVL
+45 KAPMMKEEESKYVT
-59 LGFNGSENPSQST
+59 LGFNGSENPSQLN
-72 GFPKW
+72 GFPTW
-77 ESVSLV
+77 SSVSLV
-83 LSQMNNGVDVDFSEM
+83 LSQLNNGVDFDFSEF
-98 AGYKIVGLNFAVVAN
+98 AGYKIVGLQFAAAAN

-126 SETDQNGTELD
+126 SETDQDGTELD
-137 SPYLVEDENY
+137 SPYLVEGKNY
-147 KVSTVEDQQLTLQ
+147 TVSTVENNTLNLQ
-160 WNSVAFAQPYEITG
+160 WNAVAFAEPYEITG
-174 EEFAFMYGLAY
+174 DEFAFLYGLAY
-185 EQVKGNGTT
+185 EQVKGDGTS
-194 QEERPFLTGVSTD
+194 QDEFPFLTGVSTD
-207 NGVEGMFLAYGKPS
+207 SGVEGMFLAYGQPS
-221 SEYKEGMYMLNN
+221 SKYEKGMYMLNDPN
-233 PEDED
+233 D
-238 TKAEKRCPCMQLIL
+238 TKSEKRCLCVQLVL
-252 EKPNGET
+252 EKPDGST

-272 MQYYSLDGKKLSA
+272 VQYFSLDGKQLSA

>member
-26 AAVYTGKVDATP
+26 AAVYTDKVDATP

-45 KAPMMKEEESKYVL
+45 KAPMMKEEESPYVL
-59 LGFNGSENPSQST
+59 LGFSGSENPSQLN
-72 GFPKW
+72 GFPAW
-77 ESVSLV
+77 SSVSLV
-83 LSQMNNGVDVDFSEM
+83 MSELDNGVDYDFSEM
-98 AGYKIVGLNFAVVAN
+98 AGYKIVGLNFAVAAN
-113 LGEKAGALAVVYQ
+113 LGEKAGALAIVYQ
-126 SETDQNGTELD
+126 DEDDQQGTELD
-137 SPYLVEDENY
+137 SPYLVEGTNY
-147 KVSTVEDQQLTLQ
+147 TVSTVENQQLNLQ
-160 WNSVAFAQPYEITG
+160 WNSVAFAEPYEITG
-174 EEFAFMYGLAY
+174 DEPAFMYGLAY
-185 EQVKGNGTT
+185 EQVKGDGSS
-194 QEERPFLTGVSTD
+194 QDEFPFLTGVSTD
-207 NGVEGMFLAYGKPS
+207 NGVAGMFLAYGQPS
-221 SEYKEGMYMLNN
+221 SKYKEGMYTLN
-233 PEDED
+233 DADD
-238 TKAEKRCPCMQLIL
+238 TNSEKRCLCMQLIL
-252 EKPNGET
+252 EKPDGST

-272 MQYYSLDGKKLSA
+272 MQYFSLDGKKLSA

>member
-26 AAVYTGKVDATP
+26 ATVYTDKVDATP

-45 KAPMMKEEESKYVL
+45 KAPMMKEEESKYAL
-59 LGFNGSENPSQST
+59 LGFTGSNNPSQMN
-72 GFPKW
+72 GFWAW
-77 ESVSLV
+77 ESASMVMSELD
-83 LSQMNNGVDVDFSEM
+83 NGVDYDFSEM
-98 AGYKIVGLNFAVVAN
+98 AGYKIVGLNFAVTAN
-113 LGEKAGALAVVYQ
+113 LGEQAGAFAIVYQ
-126 SETDQNGTELD
+126 DEKDQEGTELD
-137 SPYLVEDENY
+137 SPYLVEGTDY
-147 KVSTVEDQQLTLQ
+147 TVSTVEDGQLTLQ
-160 WNSVAFAQPYEITG
+160 WNGIAFAEPYEITG
-174 EEFAFMYGLAY
+174 DEAAFLYGLVY

-194 QEERPFLTGVSTD
+194 QEEFPFLTGVSTD
-207 NGVEGMFLAYGKPS
+207 SGVEGMFLVYGQPS
-221 SEYKEGMYMLNN
+221 STDQKGLWTLNDPN
-233 PEDED
+233 D
-238 TKAEKRCPCMQLIL
+238 KKSEKRCLCMQLIL
-252 EKPNGET
+252 EKPDGST

-272 MQYYSLDGKKLSA
+272 MQYFSLDGKKLSA

>member
-12 LLLAGGASA
+12 LLLAGGANA

-26 AAVYTGKVDATP
+26 AAVYTDKVDATP

-45 KAPMMKEEESKYVL
+45 KAPMMKEGESKYVT
-59 LGFNGSENPSQST
+59 LGFNGSENPSQLN
-72 GFPKW
+72 GFPTW
-77 ESVSLV
+77 SSVSLV
-83 LSQMNNGVDVDFSEM
+83 MSQLENGVDVDFSEY
-98 AGYKIVGLNFAVVAN
+98 AGYKIVGLNFGVAAN

-126 SETDQNGTELD
+126 SEKDQNGTELD
-137 SPYLVEDENY
+137 SPYLVEGKNY
-147 KVSTVEDQQLTLQ
+147 TVSTVENNTLNLQ
-160 WNSVAFAQPYEITG
+160 WNSVAFTEAYEITG
-174 EEFAFMYGLAY
+174 EEYAFLYGLAY
-185 EQVKGNGTT
+185 EQVKGDGTS
-194 QEERPFLTGVSTD
+194 QEEFPFLTGVSED
-207 NGVEGMFLAYGKPS
+207 NGVAGMFLAYGQPS
-221 SEYKEGMYMLNN
+221 SKYQEGMYMLNN
-233 PEDED
+233 PDD
-238 TKAEKRCPCMQLIL
+238 TNSEKRCLCMQLIL
-252 EKPNGET
+252 ETPGGAT

-272 MQYYSLDGKKLSA
+272 VQYYSLDGKKLSA

>member
-1 MKKTLLSLAAM
+1 M

-45 KAPMMKEEESKYVL
+45 KAPMMKEEESKYAL
-59 LGFNGSENPSQST
+59 LGFNGSENPSQMN
-72 GFPKW
+72 GFPAW
-77 ESVSLV
+77 SSVSLV
-83 LSQMNNGVDVDFSEM
+83 MSELDNGVDYDFSEM
-98 AGYKIVGLNFAVVAN
+98 AGYKIVGLNFAVAAN
-113 LGEKAGALAVVYQ
+113 LGEKAGALAIVYQ
-126 SETDQNGTELD
+126 DEDDQQGTELD
-137 SPYLVEDENY
+137 SPYLVEDKNY
-147 KVSTVEDQQLTLQ
+147 KVSTVENQQLNLQ
-160 WNSVAFAQPYEITG
+160 WNSVAFAEPYEITG
-174 EEFAFMYGLAY
+174 DEPAFMYGLAY
-185 EQVKGNGTT
+185 EQVKGDGSS
-194 QEERPFLTGVSTD
+194 QEEFPFLTGVSTD
-207 NGVEGMFLAYGKPS
+207 NGVAGMFLAYGQPS
-221 SEYKEGMYMLNN
+221 SKYQKGMYTLNN
-233 PEDED
+233 ADD
-238 TKAEKRCPCMQLIL
+238 TNSEKRCLCMQLIL

-259 VILGLN
+259 VILGVD
-265 GSDKPVA
+265 GSQKPVA